1 MSIRPEFWLYLAVMA
16 GMTYLIRMLPLVL
29 VKNKIKNRFIL
40 SFLHYMPYAVLTAM
54 TVPAIF
60 HASGSIWSALVGF
73 TVGVLLAYFE
83 KSLVTVAICTAFSV
97 LLVDLGINYI
107 PLLLG

>member
-1 MSIRPEFWLYLAVMA
+1 MSIRPEFWIYLFVMA
-16 GMTYLIRMLPLVL
+16 GVTYLVRTLPLLL
-29 VKNKIKNRFIL
+29 VKNKIKNRFVL

-60 HASGSIWSALVGF
+60 HATGSVWSALAGFIVGF
-73 TVGVLLAYFE
+73 LFAYFE
-83 KSLVTVAICTAFSV
+83 KSLVTVAIFTALTV

-107 PLLLG
+107 PLIF

>member
-1 MSIRPEFWLYLAVMA
+1 MSIRHEFWIYLLVMA
-16 GMTYLIRMLPLVL
+16 GVTYLVRMLPLVL

-60 HASGSIWSALVGF
+60 LATGSVWSALAGFCVGA
-73 TVGVLLAYFE
+73 VLAYFE
-83 KSLVTVAICTAFSV
+83 KSLVTVAICSAVTV
-97 LLVDLGINYI
+97 LLVDAGIEYI
-107 PLLLG
+107 PLLF